1 MIRKLDRRFTRR
13 LALSLAVLAA
23 ASTLAGCP
31 GASFTV
37 HSTWPNGRL
46 SVLRGEADSAGERMG
61 LWVYYAPDGSVQYE
75 RKSADGNV
83 ITATGVY
90 EHGKRVRM
98 PTSEELAAAR
108 VRADLLEQHLRRPR

>member
-1 MIRKLDRRFTRR
+1 MIRRLDRLFTRR
-13 LALSLAVLAA
+13 LALSLAALAA

-46 SVLRGEADSAGERMG
+46 SVLRGEADSARMRMG
-61 LWVYYAPDGSVQYE
+61 LWVYYAPDGSVEYE